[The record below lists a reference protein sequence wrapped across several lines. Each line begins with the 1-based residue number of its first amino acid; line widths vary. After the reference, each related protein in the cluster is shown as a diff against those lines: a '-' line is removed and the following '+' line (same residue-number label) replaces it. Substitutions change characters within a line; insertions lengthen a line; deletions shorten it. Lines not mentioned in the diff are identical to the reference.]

1 MGRGVRSFA
10 FMVAALCASAGSH
23 AMTSPSSQAGSCR
36 VDAGEKLLPEGVGG
50 ADICRVIGQAV
61 AKAAPAT
68 RYSVEVSVLSRSR
81 LSARL
86 VVNGRPL
93 PDQNFAVMDRELNLA
108 SITRFADSL
117 AREVAKA
124 AKP

>member
-1 MGRGVRSFA
+1 
-10 FMVAALCASAGSH
+10 MVAALCASAGSQ

-36 VDAGEKLLPEGVGG
+36 VGAGEKLLPDGVRG
-50 ADICRVIGQAV
+50 ADICRAIGEAV
-61 AKAAPAT
+61 ATAAPAT
-68 RYSVEVSVLSRSR
+68 RYSVEVSVLSHSR

-86 VVNGRPL
+86 VVDGRLL